1 MNAKPRIICHRANLY
16 GPDPKRENTLSSI
29 QECLDLGRDVEVDV
43 RIYGN
48 QLFFGHDEPQER
60 VPLDFLTTFS
70 ERLWI
75 HCKCI
80 DSLFLL
86 IKYESLNVFFHDQD
100 EVTLTS
106 KKYLWTFPGKITTP
120 QSIMVALS
128 LEATKLYITENL
140 YGVCTDFA
148 LMT

>member
-48 QLFFGHDEPQER
+48 QLYFGHDEPQEK

-80 DSLFLL
+80 DSLFNL
-86 IKYESLNVFFHDQD
+86 ITYGDLNIFFHDHD
-100 EVTLTS
+100 DVTLTS
-106 KKYLWTFPGKITTP
+106 KNYLWTYPKKQITTR
-120 QSIMVALS
+120 SIIVALT
-128 LEATKLYITENL
+128 EEDTRYYINQRL
-140 YGVCTDFA
+140 FGVCTDFGVFI
-148 LMT
+148 